1 MFATLH
7 NAPKQQQPHP
17 TRVVAP
23 LPEQAELELLRLALN
38 QVDYGLA
45 AVDADSGEIQFVNAP
60 GRNALQGP
68 PDGLY
73 RGQHETGLRIIN
85 GTVTTF
91 RAAQASLLAELLQR
105 TKSGLRGLLSLAG
118 NGPSAASAVAV
129 LPLAGAHSDPACAQ
143 DDPPTAPRSFALLVF
158 AKQQACDDSSM
169 ALFAREQGLTGAEGQ
184 VLAQVCKGLRPL
196 EIATQHGVKVST
208 VRTQLRSIRSKTGS
222 NSIRDLVQQ
231 MSVLPPLARRLS
243 QAQPM

>member
-1 MFATLH
+1 MFATLY
-7 NAPKQQQPHP
+7 NAPRQQQPTP
-17 TRVVAP
+17 MRGGAP

-60 GRNALQGP
+60 GRCALQGP
-68 PDGLY
+68 PNG
-73 RGQHETGLRIIN
+73 RNGGQHETGLRIIN
-85 GTVTTF
+85 GTVTTY
-91 RAAQASLLAELLQR
+91 REAQANLLVELLQR

-118 NGPSAASAVAV
+118 NGQSAASAVAV
-129 LPLAGAHSDPACAQ
+129 LPLAGAQLDPACANAE
-143 DDPPTAPRSFALLVF
+143 PPTAPRSFALLVF
-158 AKQQACDDSSM
+158 AKQHACDDSSM
-169 ALFAREQGLTGAEGQ
+169 ALFAREQGLTGTEGQ

-196 EIATQHGVKVST
+196 EIATRHGVKVST

-231 MSVLPPLARRLS
+231 MSVLPPLARRLTH
-243 QAQPM
+243 AQPT